1 MFVLLGLISNLPSY
15 FRTLKPRKSKPSS
28 MCVICVFS
36 SERVK
41 PLMAKKFLSAGLTVS
56 SRNSFELLVII
67 KSSAY
72 RTKFALSCRRASDFI
87 KGSIPSSARFAIVG
101 DAEPPCAAPESL
113 GYHSLS

>member
-1 MFVLLGLISNLPSY
+1 MINSAADTPLRVLMVSLIFSKTAFMFVLLGLISNLPSY

-56 SRNSFELLVII
+56 SRNSFELLVITHLTHGFVS
-67 KSSAY
+67 KPY
-72 RTKFALSCRRASDFI
+72 FLTPASRSD
-87 KGSIPSSARFAIVG
+87 SR
-101 DAEPPCAAPESL
+101 E
-113 GYHSLS
+113 